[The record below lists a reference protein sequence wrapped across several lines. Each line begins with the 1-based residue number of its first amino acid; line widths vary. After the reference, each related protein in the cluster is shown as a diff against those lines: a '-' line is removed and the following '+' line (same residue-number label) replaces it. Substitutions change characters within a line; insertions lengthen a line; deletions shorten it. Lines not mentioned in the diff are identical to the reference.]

1 MKIFSCLK
9 FTTAVTVALV
19 VGVVTVAAAPPSPIS
34 NVQVTL
40 KGKKYQIDEPVTTV
54 AELQERLEEQ
64 SGISPS
70 KQGKILHQGK
80 RLSSSSTGSLSE
92 AGVSEGDQLNCV
104 PSKKSTSSTKKKS
117 TSTASSAAVAST
129 TVAPP
134 AAAAAGGAGA
144 GGDSLA
150 DMMKGLGL
158 GGGAPGGAPGGGGLD
173 DMIQKMM
180 MGGGGSPGEMPDM
193 KESMTMLKQLTD
205 SPMFSEYMSD
215 PAKLEEARQMILT
228 NPMMKGM
235 MASMPGMSELL
246 DDKEAWVQAMTAAAS
261 IMKSMD
267 SDDMIKMMEAQAGG
281 SMPPGMG
288 GMGGMGGMD
297 TAGLF
302 DGGMGAAAASSST
315 ALDELSEGED

>member
-1 MKIFSCLK
+1 
-9 FTTAVTVALV
+9 
-19 VGVVTVAAAPPSPIS
+19 
-34 NVQVTL
+34 L
-40 KGKKYQIDEPVTTV
+40 KGKKYQINEPVTTV
-54 AELQERLEEQ
+54 AELQERLEEK

-80 RLSSSSTGSLSE
+80 RLSSTSGGYLSE

-117 TSTASSAAVAST
+117 STASTAST
-129 TVAPP
+129 SASTVAAPAAP
-134 AAAAAGGAGA
+134 AAATAASAGAGA
-144 GGDSLA
+144 GGDNSLA

-158 GGGAPGGAPGGGGLD
+158 DGGAPGGGGGGGLD

-180 MGGGGSPGEMPDM
+180 MGGGGKPGEMPDM

-215 PAKLEEARQMILT
+215 PTKLEEARQMILS
-228 NPMMKGM
+228 NPMMKSM
-235 MASMPGMSELL
+235 MSSMPGMTELL
-246 DDKEAWVQAMTAAAS
+246 DDKDAWVQAMTAAAS

-281 SMPPGMG
+281 GAMGGAMGAMGGMGGGMPPGMG
-288 GMGGMGGMD
+288 GMD
-297 TAGLF
+297 TTGLF
-302 DGGMGAAAASSST
+302 DDAASSSST

>member
-1 MKIFSCLK
+1 M
-9 FTTAVTVALV
+9 
-19 VGVVTVAAAPPSPIS
+19 
-34 NVQVTL
+34 
-40 KGKKYQIDEPVTTV
+40 KGKKYQINEPVTTV
-54 AELQERLEEQ
+54 AELQERLEEK

-80 RLSSSSTGSLSE
+80 RLSSSTTGGGYLSE

-117 TSTASSAAVAST
+117 STASTAST
-129 TVAPP
+129 SASTVAAPAAP
-134 AAAAAGGAGA
+134 AAATAASAGAGA
-144 GGDSLA
+144 GGDNSLA

-158 GGGAPGGAPGGGGLD
+158 DGGASGGGGAGGGLD

-180 MGGGGSPGEMPDM
+180 MGGGGKPGEMPDM

-215 PAKLEEARQMILT
+215 PTKLEEARQMILS
-228 NPMMKGM
+228 NPMMKSM
-235 MASMPGMSELL
+235 MSSMPGMTELL
-246 DDKEAWVQAMTAAAS
+246 DDKDAWVQAMTAAAS

-281 SMPPGMG
+281 GAMGGAMGGMGGGMPPGMG
-288 GMGGMGGMD
+288 GMD
-297 TAGLF
+297 TTGLF
-302 DGGMGAAAASSST
+302 DDAASSSST